1 MEWKRDSQRHY
12 DRVANIYEELYGVEQ
27 ARKHSIALSLLK
39 VGVGDVVIDVG
50 CGNGTLLK
58 ALAKLGSLAVGVDVS
73 KEMLKAAKRKLG
85 SEAYLTLA
93 DAEALPF
100 RGGGFTAAFLVT
112 VIHDLPNPLR
122 CLEEVYRVLKPGGAC
137 FTTWLKKAGRA
148 VRLEDLL
155 VSAGLRPR
163 EALDFEGVQDLM
175 ATALKEDVE
184 ARAYLK
190 SMRNVKRGL
199 ELRSSIIRLLKSGEH
214 SVSELARRAGLSYS
228 SVLRQLRNL
237 EREGVVERLGK
248 PPYRWRLTGRGQLSM
263 FDYLT
268 PS

>member
-12 DRVANIYEELYGVEQ
+12 DCVAGVYEELYGVEQ
-27 ARKHSIALSLLK
+27 ARKHSVALSLLR
-39 VGVGDVVIDVG
+39 VGVGDVAVDVG

-58 ALAKLGSLAVGVDVS
+58 VLTELGSFAVGVDIS
-73 KEMLKAAKRKLG
+73 KGMLKIARRKLG
-85 SEAYLTLA
+85 NEAYLTLA

-100 RGGGFTAAFLVT
+100 RREGFTAAFLVT
-112 VIHDLPNPLR
+112 VLHDLPDPLR
-122 CLEEVYRVLKPGGAC
+122 CLKEVYRVLKPGGAC
-137 FTTWLKKAGRA
+137 FTTWLKKAGEA

-155 VSAGLRPR
+155 VRAGLRPR
-163 EALDFEGVQDLM
+163 AALNLEGVQDLM
-175 ATALKEDVE
+175 ALALKEDVE

-199 ELRSSIIRLLKSGEH
+199 ELRSTIIRSLKSGEH
-214 SVSELARRAGLSYS
+214 TVSELAKQAGLNYS

-263 FDYLT
+263 FDYLA
-268 PS
+268 P